1 MSDIRIHIHR
11 RVPKP
16 QQRPTRLNALLL
28 WVIAAAGLIFIS
40 LLSLPLQGVLQ
51 GINPH
56 VQLLITNLAYYLPFV
71 VLPVFLLARRRPGLF
86 EAYRPNP
93 ISLFDTITI
102 AILAVLGVFFVNDIT
117 VLWAIPFQRA
127 GFDVFTTALPAAS
140 NRGELLLSVFTVA
153 VIPGV
158 CEEFLFRGAI
168 LSAFEDGGTKRA
180 MRICALLFMLL
191 HGSLIGAPTQLIL
204 GMVLCFIVVWTNS
217 IYAGLIYHTVHNAS
231 AVILDFIQ
239 SQTPEAA
246 EQTTNLLESIGG
258 IPGLLSLMVGVA
270 LIGAMLLFS
279 LKMLRLRGMLKGISV
294 TENGK
299 RIPLRGVEWALLALG
314 ILLCAVLYAMDIFTM
329 LGG

>member
-11 RVPKP
+11 RVPRP
-16 QQRPTRLNALLL
+16 QERPTRLNALLL
-28 WVIAAAGLIFIS
+28 WAIAAAGLILVS
-40 LLSLPLQGVLQ
+40 LLSLPLQEALQ
-51 GINPH
+51 NINPH
-56 VQLLITNLAYYLPFV
+56 VQLLITNLVYYLPFV
-71 VLPVFLLARRRPGLF
+71 VLPVFLLAKRKPGLF

-93 ISLFDTITI
+93 ISLFDTISI

-117 VLWAIPFQRA
+117 VLWAIPFQKL
-127 GFDVFTTALPAAS
+127 GFNVFSVSLPAAS
-140 NRGELLLSVFTVA
+140 TRGELLLSVFTVA
-153 VIPGV
+153 VIPGI

-180 MRICALLFMLL
+180 MRICALLFMLM

-204 GMVLCFIVVWTNS
+204 GMVLCFVVVWTDS

-231 AVILDFIQ
+231 AVMLDFMQ
-239 SQTPEAA
+239 SQLPEAA
-246 EQTTNLLESIGG
+246 GQTGDLLESIGG
-258 IPGLLSLMVGVA
+258 IAGIASLAIGVA

-279 LKMLRLRGMLKGISV
+279 LKMLRLRGTLKGIAP
-294 TENGK
+294 NADQK
-299 RIPLRGVEWALLALG
+299 IPLRGAERALLAAG